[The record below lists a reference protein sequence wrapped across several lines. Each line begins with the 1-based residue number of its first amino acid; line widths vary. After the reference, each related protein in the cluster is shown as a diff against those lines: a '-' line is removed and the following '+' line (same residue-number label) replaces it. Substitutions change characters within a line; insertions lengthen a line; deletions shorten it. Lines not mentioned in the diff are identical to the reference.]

1 LKYCVSEIQYDEN
14 LKNNAAVKARD
25 DVTRILSHMG
35 MKRITL
41 SDMKRDTPNHL
52 RKLAEHVKIAARW
65 KRAFGKLQEGD
76 ILYIQFPPVLH
87 TVFYAQCVKSLQ
99 KRGVKVV
106 LLIHDLEIL
115 RWKKKKNA
123 TFAEK
128 LRFDIEEKTVLLAA
142 DGIIAH
148 NEKMKVLLT
157 ELGIDSKKIVC
168 LGIFDYLIPDF
179 RKRNAKSR
187 RRRKTGPVLIAGNLA
202 RHKAGYV
209 YDLPSD
215 VSFELFGT
223 NFDGT
228 VTGNITYRGSQPPEE
243 LPFLLEGSFGL
254 VWDGDST
261 ATCSGVY
268 GEYLSFN
275 NPHKT
280 SLFLASEIPVII
292 WEKAALAD
300 FVRENHCGITV
311 SSLEEI
317 RKAVDSMTDEEYDGL
332 CRGAEHIGRLLRCG
346 TMTRAAADAILT
358 RW

>member
-1 LKYCVSEIQYDEN
+1 MKYCVSEIQYDEN

-41 SDMKRDTPNHL
+41 SDMKRDTPNPL
-52 RKLAEHVKIAARW
+52 RKVAEHVKIAARW
-65 KRAFGKLQEGD
+65 KRAFSKLQEGD
-76 ILYIQFPPVLH
+76 ILFIQFPPVLH
-87 TVFYAQCVKSLQ
+87 TVFYAQCVRSLQ

-123 TFAEK
+123 TIAEK

-157 ELGIDSKKIVC
+157 ELGIDSNKIVC
-168 LGIFDYLIPDF
+168 LGIFDYLIPEF
-179 RKRNAKSR
+179 NKRSAGLR
-187 RRRKTGPVLIAGNLA
+187 RCRKTGPLLIAGNLA
-202 RHKAGYV
+202 RHKAGYI

-223 NFDGT
+223 NFVGPETD
-228 VTGNITYRGSQPPEE
+228 NITYRGSQAPEE

-280 SLFLASEIPVII
+280 SLFLASGIPVII
-292 WEKAALAD
+292 WDKAALAD
-300 FVRENHCGITV
+300 FVRENRCGITV
-311 SSLEEI
+311 SSIEEI
-317 RKAVDSMTDEEYDGL
+317 RQAVESMTYDEYDGL
-332 CRGAEHIGRLLRCG
+332 CRGAGHIGRLLRRG
-346 TMTRAAADAILT
+346 TMTQTAVNAILT
-358 RW
+358 CW

>member
-1 LKYCVSEIQYDEN
+1 MKYCVSEIQYDEH

-41 SDMKRDTPNHL
+41 SDMKRDTPDPL
-52 RKLAEHVKIAARW
+52 RKMAEHVKIAARW
-65 KRAFGKLQEGD
+65 KRAFAKLTEGD

-87 TVFYAQCVKSLQ
+87 TVFYALCVRSLQ

-115 RWKKKKNA
+115 RWKKKANA
-123 TFAEK
+123 SFAEK
-128 LRFDIEEKTVLLAA
+128 MRFDIEERTVLLAA

-148 NEKMKVLLT
+148 NEKMKGLLT
-157 ELGIDSKKIVC
+157 ELGIDADKIVC
-168 LGIFDYLIPDF
+168 LGIFDYLIPEF
-179 RKRNAKSR
+179 AKRNLCSGKCM
-187 RRRKTGPVLIAGNLA
+187 KNGPILIAGNLA

-223 NFDGT
+223 NFCGSEAE
-228 VTGNITYRGSQPPEE
+228 NIAYMGSQPPEE
-243 LPFLLEGSFGL
+243 LPFLLKGSFGL
-254 VWDGDST
+254 VWDGDSSE
-261 ATCSGVY
+261 TCSGVY

-280 SLFLASEIPVII
+280 SLFLSSGIPVII
-292 WEKAALAD
+292 WENAALAD

-311 SSLEEI
+311 SSLGEI
-317 RKAVDSMTDEEYDGL
+317 KEAVESLTDEEYDGL
-332 CRGAEHIGRLLRCG
+332 CLGASRIGRLLRRG
-346 TMTRAAADAILT
+346 TMTKAAADAILT

>member
-1 LKYCVSEIQYDEN
+1 MKYCVSEIQYDEN

-41 SDMKRDTPNHL
+41 SDMKRDTPNPL
-52 RKLAEHVKIAARW
+52 RKVAEHVKIAARW
-65 KRAFGKLQEGD
+65 KRAFSKLQEGD
-76 ILYIQFPPVLH
+76 ILIIQFPPVLH
-87 TVFYAQCVKSLQ
+87 TVFYAQCIRFLQ

-123 TFAEK
+123 TIAEK

-157 ELGIDSKKIVC
+157 ELGIDSNKIVC
-168 LGIFDYLIPDF
+168 LGIFDYLIPEF
-179 RKRNAKSR
+179 NKRSAGLR
-187 RRRKTGPVLIAGNLA
+187 RCRKTGPVLIAGNLA
-202 RHKAGYV
+202 RHKAGYI

-215 VSFELFGT
+215 VPFELFGT
-223 NFDGT
+223 NFVGSETD
-228 VTGNITYRGSQPPEE
+228 NITYRGSQVPEE

-254 VWDGDST
+254 VWDGDSI

-280 SLFLASEIPVII
+280 SLFLASGIPVII
-292 WEKAALAD
+292 WDKAALAD
-300 FVRENHCGITV
+300 FVRENRCGITV

-317 RKAVDSMTDEEYDGL
+317 RQAVESMTDDEYEGL
-332 CRGAEHIGRLLRCG
+332 CRGAEYIGRLLRCG
-346 TMTRAAADAILT
+346 TMTQAAVNAILT
-358 RW
+358 CW

>member
-1 LKYCVSEIQYDEN
+1 MKYCVSEIQYDEN

-87 TVFYAQCVKSLQ
+87 TVFYAQCVKFLQ

-168 LGIFDYLIPDF
+168 LDIFDYLIPDF

-187 RRRKTGPVLIAGNLA
+187 RRRKMGPVLIAGNLA

-228 VTGNITYRGSQPPEE
+228 VTGNITYKGSQPPEE
-243 LPFLLEGSFGL
+243 LPFLLQDTK
-254 VWDGDST
+254 WM
-261 ATCSGVY
+261 
-268 GEYLSFN
+268 
-275 NPHKT
+275 
-280 SLFLASEIPVII
+280 
-292 WEKAALAD
+292 AA
-300 FVRENHCGITV
+300 RSQRI
-311 SSLEEI
+311 
-317 RKAVDSMTDEEYDGL
+317 M
-332 CRGAEHIGRLLRCG
+332 
-346 TMTRAAADAILT
+346 
-358 RW
+358 

>member
-1 LKYCVSEIQYDEN
+1 MKYCVSEIQYDEN

-168 LGIFDYLIPDF
+168 LDIFDYLIPDF
-179 RKRNAKSR
+179 RKRNAFIKHVEDAFVIENR
-187 RRRKTGPVLIAGNLA
+187 RVNRDNKTGNNCYRNDDKNGNYNRAVGFLFDCRRLNWRGVLHRLSVAVVCL
-202 RHKAGYV
+202 
-209 YDLPSD
+209 S
-215 VSFELFGT
+215 
-223 NFDGT
+223 
-228 VTGNITYRGSQPPEE
+228 
-243 LPFLLEGSFGL
+243 LLRR
-254 VWDGDST
+254 
-261 ATCSGVY
+261 
-268 GEYLSFN
+268 N
-275 NPHKT
+275 
-280 SLFLASEIPVII
+280 
-292 WEKAALAD
+292 
-300 FVRENHCGITV
+300 GI
-311 SSLEEI
+311 L
-317 RKAVDSMTDEEYDGL
+317 
-332 CRGAEHIGRLLRCG
+332 RLLSKGCSAN
-346 TMTRAAADAILT
+346 RA
-358 RW
+358 